1 MWKIRCREGIDF
13 ARLCRRFHGN
23 IAWRFGLRVL
33 YVNGVRLWSS
43 DVDLVLEGR
52 WEGIR
57 D

>member
-1 MWKIRCREGIDF
+1 MPEAFNI
-13 ARLCRRFHGN
+13 A

-33 YVNGVRLWSS
+33 YVNGVWLWSG
-43 DVDLVLEGR
+43 DVDLGLGGR